1 MEFIIELLMQ
11 FLMELL
17 LQVIWIL
24 FELFAQAIIEVLAEI
39 GLRILGEPFRRT
51 QPIDP
56 FWAGT
61 GYLVYGAIAGGLSL
75 FLPRMFTIPWSLRML
90 NLIITP
96 VVCGFI
102 MAKVGQLRERR
113 GNRPLRIDTFMYGYL
128 FALAMAAVR
137 FIWR

>member
-1 MEFIIELLMQ
+1 MELIIELLMQ
-11 FLMELL
+11 VLWLL
-17 LQVIWIL
+17 L
-24 FELFAQAIIEVLAEI
+24 ELVAQAVIEVLAEV
-39 GLRILGEPFRRT
+39 GLRVLGEPFRRT

-75 FLPRMFTIPWSLRML
+75 LLPRLFTIPWSLRIL
-90 NLIITP
+90 NLLITP
-96 VVCGFI
+96 VVCGFL

-113 GNRPLRIDTFMYGYL
+113 GNRPIRLDTFMYGYH
-128 FALAMAAVR
+128 FALAMAVVR

>member
-1 MEFIIELLMQ
+1 MEFIIELL
-11 FLMELL
+11 
-17 LQVIWIL
+17 LQVLWL
-24 FELFAQAIIEVLAEI
+24 VLELVAQAFIEVLAEI
-39 GLRILGEPFRRT
+39 GLRVLGEPFRRT

-56 FWAGT
+56 FWAGA
-61 GYLVYGAIAGGLSL
+61 GYMVYGAIAGGLSL
-75 FLPRMFTIPWSLRML
+75 LLPRMFTIPCSLRIL

-113 GNRPLRIDTFMYGYL
+113 GNRPIRIDTFMYGYL

-137 FIWR
+137 FLWR